1 MNRHEALTTT
11 IPIAMQRA
19 SVPGAIVGVWQ
30 DDAAPF
36 AEAFG
41 VRDTATGQPM
51 ATDMY
56 MRIGSVSKTFTT
68 TAVLQL
74 VDQSKVGLDD
84 SISRYVPD
92 VPNGD
97 NITIRQLAA
106 MRSGLYDYSE
116 VVVPAL
122 PSQPHRRWTPE
133 ELLEIGFSQPP
144 LFAPGAEFDYSN
156 TNTALLGLVIETVS
170 GQPLYAYIE
179 EHIARPRD
187 LAHTLV
193 PLDAAL
199 PSPHAWG
206 YTTTP
211 DGTTVDAT
219 DWDPSW
225 GFGAGSMISTLDD
238 LRVWARD
245 LATGALL
252 SPATQREREQFQL
265 APSEGT
271 GSLYGLGV
279 EYQNGWV
286 GHNGNITGFQTYAY
300 YLAPHRMTLVMM
312 VNSNT
317 DALAVWNFFFEIV
330 AVVSPDH
337 LWPAPPSE

>member
-1 MNRHEALTTT
+1 
-11 IPIAMQRA
+11 
-19 SVPGAIVGVWQ
+19 VG
-30 DDAAPF
+30 
-36 AEAFG
+36 
-41 VRDTATGQPM
+41 
-51 ATDMY
+51 
-56 MRIGSVSKTFTT
+56 
-68 TAVLQL
+68 
-74 VDQSKVGLDD
+74 
-84 SISRYVPD
+84 SISASTD
-92 VPNGD
+92 G
-97 NITIRQLAA
+97 T
-106 MRSGLYDYSE
+106 
-116 VVVPAL
+116 PA
-122 PSQPHRRWTPE
+122 H
-133 ELLEIGFSQPP
+133 
-144 LFAPGAEFDYSN
+144 
-156 TNTALLGLVIETVS
+156 
-170 GQPLYAYIE
+170 
-179 EHIARPRD
+179 
-187 LAHTLV
+187 LV

-206 YTTTP
+206 YTKTP
-211 DGTTVDAT
+211 DGKTVDAT

-300 YLAPHRMTLVMM
+300 YLAPQRMTLVMM

-317 DALAVWNFFFEIV
+317 DALAVWNFFSEIV